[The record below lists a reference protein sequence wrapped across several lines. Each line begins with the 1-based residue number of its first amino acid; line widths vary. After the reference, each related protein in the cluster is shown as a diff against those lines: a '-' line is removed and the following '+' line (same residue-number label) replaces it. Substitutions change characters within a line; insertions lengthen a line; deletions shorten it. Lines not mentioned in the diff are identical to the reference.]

1 MISQILNQQLQ
12 VKLFGELSIS
22 YIVQERGTILM
33 QKTVRNLISIEG
45 DRTDAGETYEN
56 REKVYIQKKDYS
68 CWKGSRIV
76 QGQDGQFI
84 FARQVGSQFWKH
96 LSHPRRSK
104 VHSR

>member
-1 MISQILNQQLQ
+1 M
-12 VKLFGELSIS
+12 
-22 YIVQERGTILM
+22 
-33 QKTVRNLISIEG
+33 ISIEG

-68 CWKGSRIV
+68 SWKGSRIV